1 VNSAKEPCELERGE
15 KYADQCEFFEGQVE
29 HWLIV
34 TAKTALPRMIDRCL
48 LCCILLFRLLMGEV
62 IIKKTLGI
70 TVAVVIGGCV
80 VLITIVLV
88 LQVLLSLLAAG

>member
-1 VNSAKEPCELERGE
+1 
-15 KYADQCEFFEGQVE
+15 
-29 HWLIV
+29 
-34 TAKTALPRMIDRCL
+34 MIDRCL
-48 LCCILLFRLLMGEV
+48 LCCILLFRLLMAEV

-88 LQVLLSLLAAG
+88 LQVLLSLLGAG

>member
-1 VNSAKEPCELERGE
+1 
-15 KYADQCEFFEGQVE
+15 
-29 HWLIV
+29 
-34 TAKTALPRMIDRCL
+34 
-48 LCCILLFRLLMGEV
+48 MGEV

>member
-1 VNSAKEPCELERGE
+1 
-15 KYADQCEFFEGQVE
+15 
-29 HWLIV
+29 
-34 TAKTALPRMIDRCL
+34 MIDRCL

-62 IIKKTLGI
+62 ISKKTLGI

-88 LQVLLSLLAAG
+88 LQVILSLLAAE

>member
-1 VNSAKEPCELERGE
+1 
-15 KYADQCEFFEGQVE
+15 
-29 HWLIV
+29 
-34 TAKTALPRMIDRCL
+34 MIDRCL